1 MDEMVDVTIGSALL
15 SELLLALRDRQL
27 RTQDDL
33 EAFRIEF
40 DLFKTLKGP
49 QGDAWPW
56 LETSWQIC
64 TYAYTTSKS
73 IHLTP
78 GPRTPCA

>member
-1 MDEMVDVTIGSALL
+1 MDDNIKIE
-15 SELLLALRDRQL
+15 SELLLARLRDRQL

-56 LETSWQIC
+56 LETS
-64 TYAYTTSKS
+64 
-73 IHLTP
+73 
-78 GPRTPCA
+78 

>member
-1 MDEMVDVTIGSALL
+1 MDEMEDVTIGSALL

-33 EAFRIEF
+33 EAFRNEF

-49 QGDAWPW
+49 QGQRR
-56 LETSWQIC
+56 S
-64 TYAYTTSKS
+64 
-73 IHLTP
+73 
-78 GPRTPCA
+78 